1 MSEVLAASRGAC
13 SLVQLP
19 DGQFTDT
26 DGKLD
31 RFNVVVDLR
40 AEARGCIAPNFLR
53 PDLDSWVDLKH
64 NR

>member
-19 DGQFTDT
+19 DGQ
-26 DGKLD
+26 LD

-40 AEARGCIAPNFLR
+40 AEARGCIAPNFLKL
-53 PDLDSWVDLKH
+53 DLDLWVDLKH

>member
-40 AEARGCIAPNFLR
+40 AGQEGVLLPT
-53 PDLDSWVDLKH
+53 S
-64 NR
+64 